1 MGCDDLGMRAAVRTV
16 YGPPEVVTV
25 IDVPRPEIC
34 DTELLVKVHATTVNR
49 TDCHY
54 RSAKPFP
61 MRFLSGLRRPKVP
74 ILGTEFAGRV
84 AAIGSAVTTLA
95 VRDRV
100 FGYVE
105 GRFGAHAEY
114 LAVRAGGLVAR
125 IPEGLSFEEAA
136 PGTEASHYALSHLRK
151 AGVTSGHEVLVYGAS
166 GGIGSAAVQLAKA
179 TGATVTAVCATD
191 GLGMVARLGP
201 DRVVDYTGEDFASDV
216 QRYDLLFDAW
226 GMLSFPATRHLMKQ
240 TGIFM
245 STGPGPHLQNLYRL
259 PLQPLVRGR
268 RVVFAPP
275 KFDPE
280 TLRYLAELLSDGRL
294 TPMIDR
300 RFALEQIVEAYL
312 YVETGQKLGNVVIVV
327 DPGKGSEPSTDN

>member
-1 MGCDDLGMRAAVRTV
+1 MRAAVHEV
-16 YGPPEVVTV
+16 YGPPEVVSV
-25 IDVPRPEIC
+25 RDVPRPEIGS
-34 DTELLVKVHATTVNR
+34 DELLVMVRATTVNR

-54 RSAKPFP
+54 RSATPFP
-61 MRFLSGLRRPKVP
+61 MRFLSGLRRPKVS
-74 ILGTEFAGRV
+74 ILGTEFAGQV
-84 AAIGSAVTTLA
+84 AAVGAAVSSFA
-95 VRDRV
+95 VGERV

-114 LAVRAGGLVAR
+114 LAVRASGLVAR
-125 IPEGLSFEEAA
+125 IPERLSFEEAA

-179 TGATVTAVCATD
+179 LGATVTAVCATN
-191 GLGMVARLGP
+191 GLGMVASLGP
-201 DRVVDYTGEDFASDV
+201 DRVVDYTSEDFTRDE
-216 QRYDLLFDAW
+216 QRYDLVFDAW
-226 GMLSFPATRHLMKQ
+226 GMLPFATTKHLIKPS
-240 TGIFM
+240 GIFM

-275 KFDPE
+275 KFDAE
-280 TLRYLAELLSDGRL
+280 MLQYLAGLLADGRL

-300 RFALEQIVEAYL
+300 RYTLEEIVEAYRF
-312 YVETGQKLGNVVIVV
+312 VETGQKLGNVVIVV
-327 DPGKGSEPSTDN
+327 ADDGDAAASIDS